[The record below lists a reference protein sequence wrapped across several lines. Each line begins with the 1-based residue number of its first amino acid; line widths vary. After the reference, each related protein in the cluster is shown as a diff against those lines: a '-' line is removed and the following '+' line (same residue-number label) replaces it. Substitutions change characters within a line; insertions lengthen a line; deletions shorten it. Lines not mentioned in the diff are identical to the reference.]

1 MPPWAG
7 GAQAGRERP
16 GPGKGGSRG
25 SQGGEQLGF
34 GRNPL
39 RARPRACAAP
49 SLALSGPLQ
58 DLLDDLFTSLV
69 LGACWHCGS

>member
-25 SQGGEQLGF
+25 SQGGEHLGF
-34 GRNPL
+34 GRKPTAGKAADLCCPL
-39 RARPRACAAP
+39 LGTVWFSAGP
-49 SLALSGPLQ
+49 SG
-58 DLLDDLFTSLV
+58 
-69 LGACWHCGS
+69 